1 MDTIYLHHPIE
12 ASTLKL
18 QPTVMALGYFDGVHR
33 GHQQVMAK
41 AKEVAHDLG
50 VTTSVMTFHP
60 HPQEVLRKP
69 KTPLKYITPLPDKV
83 ERIESLGIDTLYVVQ
98 FTEEFARLTPQQFV
112 DHYLI
117 ALDVVHVV
125 AGFDFTYGSL
135 GKGTMETLPFHAR
148 DRFSYTIV
156 DKFEENQQKVSST
169 VIRELL
175 AEGRVQD
182 VPLYLGMPYT
192 VKGQVV
198 DGEKRGRT
206 IGFPTANV
214 ALGERYLLPQNGVYA
229 VTMRTADQLLE
240 GVCNIGVKPTFH
252 QEGAAEP
259 TIEVHLFDFSGDLY
273 GAHVEVEFHLFI
285 RPEQKFAGV
294 EALVSQI
301 EKDKQQAIDYFR
313 HNSS

>member
-18 QPTVMALGYFDGVHR
+18 RPTVMALGYFDGVHR

-41 AKEVAHDLG
+41 AKEVARDLG

-60 HPQEVLRKP
+60 HPKEVLRKP
-69 KTPLKYITPLPDKV
+69 QTPLKYITPLPDKV
-83 ERIESLGIDTLYVVQ
+83 KRIESLGIDTLYVVQ

-148 DRFSYTIV
+148 DRFSYTVV
-156 DKFEENQQKVSST
+156 DKFERNQQKVSST
-169 VIRELL
+169 VIRNLL

-182 VPLYLGMPYT
+182 VPLYLGMHYT

-214 ALGERYLLPQNGVYA
+214 ELGERYLLPKNGVYT

-252 QEGAAEP
+252 QEGAEEP

-273 GAHVEVEFHLFI
+273 GAQVEVEFHSFI
-285 RPEQKFAGV
+285 RPEQRFSGI
-294 EALVSQI
+294 EELVSQI
-301 EKDKQQAIDYFR
+301 EKDKQQAIEYFR
-313 HNSS
+313 